1 MTEEFIY
8 LKGCRENNLKNID
21 LTIPKRKITIFTGV
35 SGSGKS
41 SIVFETVA
49 KEAGRQLNE
58 TFSAFVRNFLPK
70 YGEVKADHIENLST
84 PIIIDQSRLGGNSR
98 STLGTITDINSYLR
112 ALYSRF
118 GSISI
123 GKANMFSFN
132 DINGMCPECEG
143 LGKKLVPNMEEI
155 VDTSKSL
162 NEGAI
167 LLSGFGV
174 GSWHW
179 KLFMESGFF
188 DNDKKIDEYSEEE
201 LQKFLYG
208 EAEKIKVDEIGTMNL
223 TYEGLMVKFNRLYL
237 KKEGEV
243 SEAAKKKLNKL
254 LTEGECSLCKGR
266 RLHER
271 VYNCLINGYNIA
283 DLMSMQLDVLVK
295 VMEEIKE
302 PDAEPLVKGITEKL
316 NNMIDVGLG
325 YLTLDR
331 ETSSLSGGESQRI
344 KMVKYLNSNLI
355 DLMYIFDEP
364 SVGLH
369 PRDVDKLNNLLK
381 KLRDKG
387 NTVIVVEHDP
397 DVIKIADHIIDVG
410 PRAGRHGGKIV
421 YEGSY
426 ENLLTSGTLTGN
438 ALKQSLGMKEKVREH
453 KGYLRAVH
461 CKENNLK
468 NISVNVPKEVLTV
481 VTGVAGSGKST
492 LIKHELM
499 IQNKHAVLID
509 QSPVGA
515 NSRSS
520 LATYSGIMD
529 PIRKAFA
536 KENGVNVSLFSA
548 NSEGACENCKGSGV
562 IETNLAFMEN
572 IKSTCDVCEGK
583 KFKKE
588 VLGYYFQGKNIIEVL
603 EMTVTEAVDFFKQ
616 KPIKTKLQSVE
627 DMGIGYITLGQTLD
641 TLSGGECQRLKL
653 ASELHKESS
662 VYIMD
667 EPTTGLHM
675 ADVEKFIDIVES
687 IVNNGNT
694 VIIIEHNIE
703 VVKRADWIID
713 LGPDGGTKGGEIVFE
728 GTPKQLLTCK
738 ASLTAKYL

>member
-1 MTEEFIY
+1 MEKEFIV
-8 LKGCRENNLKNID
+8 LKGCKENNLKDIS
-21 LTIPKRKITIFTGV
+21 LKIPKRKITIFTGV

-49 KEAGRQLNE
+49 KEAQRQLNE
-58 TFSAFVRNFLPK
+58 TFTAFIRNFLPK
-70 YGEVKADHIENLST
+70 YGEAKADHIENLST

-98 STLGTITDINSYLR
+98 STLGTITDINSFLR

-118 GSISI
+118 GSTYI

-132 DINGMCPECEG
+132 DINGMCPECQG

-155 VDTSKSL
+155 FDKSKSL

-179 KLFMESGFF
+179 KIFVQSGYFN
-188 DNDKKIDEYSEEE
+188 NDKKICDYSEEE
-201 LQKFLYG
+201 LEKFLYG
-208 EAEKIKVDEIGTMNL
+208 EPDKIKIDETGGMNV
-223 TYEGLMVKFNRLYL
+223 TYEGLLVKFNRLYL
-237 KKEGEV
+237 SKEGET
-243 SEAAKKKLNKL
+243 SEAAKKKLSKFL
-254 LTEGECSLCKGR
+254 IEDQCPLCKGK

-271 VYNCLINGYNIA
+271 VYECLINGYNIA
-283 DLMSMQLDVLVK
+283 DLTSMQIDELVK
-295 VMEEIKE
+295 VIKE
-302 PDAEPLVKGITEKL
+302 INEPEAEPLVKGIIEKL
-316 NNMIDVGLG
+316 NNIIDIGLG

-344 KMVKYLNSNLI
+344 KMVKHLNSNLV

-364 SVGLH
+364 SIGLH
-369 PRDVDKLNNLLK
+369 PRDVHKLNNLLK

-397 DVIKIADHIIDVG
+397 DVIKIADHIVDVG
-410 PRAGRHGGKIV
+410 PRAGKYGGEIV

-426 ENLLTSGTLTGN
+426 ENLLKSGTLTGN
-438 ALKQSLGMKEKVREH
+438 ALNKTLSIKEKVREH
-453 KGYLRAVH
+453 KGYLKAIN
-461 CKENNLK
+461 CNKNNLK
-468 NISVNVPKEVLTV
+468 NISVTIPKGVLTV

-492 LIKHELM
+492 LIKHEFLK
-499 IQNKHAVLID
+499 QNKGAILVD
-509 QSPVGA
+509 QSPVSA

-529 PIRKAFA
+529 DIRKAFA
-536 KENGVNVSLFSA
+536 KANGVSASLFSS
-548 NSEGACENCKGSGV
+548 NSEGACPNCNGSGV

-583 KFKKE
+583 KYKKE
-588 VLGYYFQGKNIIEVL
+588 VLDYKYGGKNIIEVL
-603 EMTVTEAVDFFKQ
+603 EMSVSDAIEFFSLKS
-616 KPIKTKLQSVE
+616 IKTKLQSIE
-627 DMGIGYITLGQTLD
+627 EMGIGYLTLGQTLD

-653 ASELHKESS
+653 ASELHNESS
-662 VYIMD
+662 IYILD

-675 ADVEKFIDIVES
+675 ADVEKFINIVEG
-687 IVNNGNT
+687 IVDSGNT
-694 VIIIEHNIE
+694 VIIIEHNVDII
-703 VVKRADWIID
+703 KRADWIID
-713 LGPDGGTKGGEIVFE
+713 MGPDGGTKGGEIIFE
-728 GTPKQLLTCK
+728 GAPKQLYNCE
-738 ASLTAKYL
+738 ASFTAKYI